1 MPLSYKIIPVL
12 LVIFLT
18 SSVPVNADFSKILLT
33 NDDGWAVAQI
43 RAQRDA
49 LTKAGFDVILSAPA
63 ENESGTGSSTKT
75 PTTLTQ
81 PCEYDTCATG
91 SPAEGFNQSDPFLN
105 YVNAFPVDS
114 VKYGI
119 QSLAPKLFDGSK
131 PDFVV
136 SGPNVGNNVGT
147 TTLISGT
154 VGAACEAAL
163 EGIPSAAFSGDST
176 AQVSY
181 TTLDSD
187 PTSKASL
194 AASIYASL
202 TVKFVQAL
210 LGNSTSSILPKGI
223 SLNVNYPATDNCA
236 DATDFHFVLSR
247 IESNTGATDVQTCG
261 SHNLPSETSVI
272 DTSGCYSSV
281 SVFNASTKSDV
292 DAATQA
298 VVLNKLSG
306 ILTCLPS

>member
-1 MPLSYKIIPVL
+1 MLEVSILEPITVSSMLICLYRQFGHHHVNLWYRVSPPKFLSI
-12 LVIFLT
+12 
-18 SSVPVNADFSKILLT
+18 DFSEK
-33 NDDGWAVAQI
+33 
-43 RAQRDA
+43 
-49 LTKAGFDVILSAPA
+49 S
-63 ENESGTGSSTKT
+63 
-75 PTTLTQ
+75 
-81 PCEYDTCATG
+81 
-91 SPAEGFNQSDPFLN
+91 
-105 YVNAFPVDS
+105 
-114 VKYGI
+114 
-119 QSLAPKLFDGSK
+119 
-131 PDFVV
+131 
-136 SGPNVGNNVGT
+136 
-147 TTLISGT
+147 IS
-154 VGAACEAAL
+154 GAACEAAL

-181 TTLDSD
+181 TTLESD

-223 SLNVNYPATDNCA
+223 SLNVNYPATDNCPDVA
-236 DATDFHFVLSR
+236 DFHFVLSR
-247 IESNTGATDVQTCG
+247 IESNSGATDVQTCG
-261 SHNLPSETSVI
+261 SHHLPAETSVI

-292 DAATQA
+292 DAATQS